1 MKFILQLLSC
11 LSVVAAFTMNPS
23 VGAGV
28 RNSRTFLSMSDDKK
42 TGTVKWFNTMK
53 GFGFIVPD
61 DDGPDVFVHQTEIKS
76 EGFRSLADGE
86 AVEYVAQEDDNGR
99 TKATKVTGPGGASVE
114 VRFLFTHRSYVYM
127 AFSTNFFLLGSSF
140 PTIERL

>member
-1 MKFILQLLSC
+1 MMKSMLFLFLTIYAA
-11 LSVVAAFTMNPS
+11 AAFTVQS
-23 VGAGV
+23 
-28 RNSRTFLSMSDDKK
+28 NSRVQNSALFMSDSK

-86 AVEYVAQEDDNGR
+86 AVEYVPQVDDSGR
-99 TKATKVTGPGGASVE
+99 TKATRVTGPDGANVQGAPFRPDSD
-114 VRFLFTHRSYVYM
+114 FD
-127 AFSTNFFLLGSSF
+127 
-140 PTIERL
+140 

>member
-1 MKFILQLLSC
+1 
-11 LSVVAAFTMNPS
+11 
-23 VGAGV
+23 
-28 RNSRTFLSMSDDKK
+28 MSDSK

-86 AVEYVAQEDDNGR
+86 AVEYVPQVDDSGR
-99 TKATKVTGPGGASVE
+99 TKATRVTGPGGGNVQ
-114 VRFLFTHRSYVYM
+114 VRPSI
-127 AFSTNFFLLGSSF
+127 ALL
-140 PTIERL
+140 PCE

>member
-1 MKFILQLLSC
+1 
-11 LSVVAAFTMNPS
+11 MNPS

-114 VRFLFTHRSYVYM
+114 VRFLFTHRSYTWHSRLTSFVRELL
-127 AFSTNFFLLGSSF
+127 SDHRTTLSPTKGTNSF
-140 PTIERL
+140 EAVT

>member
-1 MKFILQLLSC
+1 MIKSILLLI
-11 LSVVAAFTMNPS
+11 LSIYAAAAFTLQP
-23 VGAGV
+23 
-28 RNSRTFLSMSDDKK
+28 NSRVSNSALFMSDDSK

-86 AVEYVAQEDDNGR
+86 SVEYVPQVDDSGR
-99 TKATKVTGPGGASVE
+99 TKATRVTGPGGGNVQGAPFNPDS
-114 VRFLFTHRSYVYM
+114 
-127 AFSTNFFLLGSSF
+127 NFD
-140 PTIERL
+140 

>member
-1 MKFILQLLSC
+1 MIKSILFLFLTIYAA
-11 LSVVAAFTMNPS
+11 AAFNLHSSPR
-23 VGAGV
+23 V
-28 RNSRTFLSMSDDKK
+28 RNTALFMSDSK

-86 AVEYVAQEDDNGR
+86 AVEYVPQVDDSGR
-99 TKATKVTGPGGASVE
+99 TKATRVTGPGGGNVQ
-114 VRFLFTHRSYVYM
+114 VRPSI
-127 AFSTNFFLLGSSF
+127 ALL
-140 PTIERL
+140 PCE

>member
-1 MKFILQLLSC
+1 
-11 LSVVAAFTMNPS
+11 MNPTT
-23 VGAGV
+23 GV
-28 RNSRTFLSMSDDKK
+28 RNSRTSLFMSDDKK

-86 AVEYVAQEDDNGR
+86 AVEYVAQEDSNGR
-99 TKATKVTGPGGASVE
+99 VKATKVTGPGGATVE
-114 VRFLFTHRSYVYM
+114 VRLILGPRSC
-127 AFSTNFFLLGSSF
+127 S
-140 PTIERL
+140 